1 VPYQIKKWV
10 AIVFGTTT
18 VLVIAVVLAKIA
30 STEPEPMPVEEFGR
44 HVRALGSI
52 AGEMVLFSTQLE
64 QGRLTDNY
72 AKVHCEKQQEELRSR
87 ARQLD
92 DPVPP
97 ELTEAGTRVRGIAK
111 KLSATSQELS
121 RHRADSLGIQ
131 KIRQQAIRLEQQLG
145 NLEAAL

>member
-1 VPYQIKKWV
+1 MPYQIKKWV

-52 AGEMVLFSTQLE
+52 AGEIVLFSTQLE

-72 AKVHCEKQQEELRSR
+72 AKVHCEKLQEELRSR

-92 DPVPP
+92 GPVPP
-97 ELTEAGTRVRGIAK
+97 EMAEAGTRVRNSAEA
-111 KLSATSQELS
+111 LSAMWQELS
-121 RHRADSLGIQ
+121 RHRTDNPEIL
-131 KIRQQAIRLEQQLG
+131 KIKQQAMRLEQQLG
-145 NLEAAL
+145 NLETAL

>member
-1 VPYQIKKWV
+1 MPYQIKKWV

-44 HVRALGSI
+44 HVRALRSI

-131 KIRQQAIRLEQQLG
+131 KIRQQAIHLQQQLG
-145 NLEAAL
+145 KLEASL